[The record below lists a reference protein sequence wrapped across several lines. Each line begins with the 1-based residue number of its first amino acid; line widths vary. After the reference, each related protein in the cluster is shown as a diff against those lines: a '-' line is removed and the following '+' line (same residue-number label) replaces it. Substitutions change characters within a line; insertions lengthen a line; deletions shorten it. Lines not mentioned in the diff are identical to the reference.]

1 MLSLAGS
8 IVAQSSAQSSAAD
21 QLQGAQQALLHD
33 HIDEALSILQSLP
46 AADSHSPGLQRELGR
61 VYYRAGQ
68 LEEAKAAFGSAIQDD
83 SNDREAIQM
92 EGLVLYR
99 MGQQNAAIPYLER
112 VRQWEPG
119 SNADANYVL
128 ALCYLNAHR
137 LDEARTAFA
146 RQFGMPADSAGSYLL
161 LALSRSLPM
170 AHFILGELAL
180 QEDNIPRA
188 IQEFDAERQIN
199 PNYAPAYDRLEEC
212 YLRTDKLEEAQ
223 QALIRAIALDRS
235 DTDAFIKMGKVLLS
249 KHDVQ
254 TAIMYL
260 KIAEKMVPN
269 DFTPHVL
276 LARAYHLP
284 GQEGDARREADLA
297 EQDHAA
303 GQTPLQPAK

>member
-1 MLSLAGS
+1 ML
-8 IVAQSSAQSSAAD
+8 
-21 QLQGAQQALLHD
+21 LQQRSVEAAQQAK
-33 HIDEALSILQSLP
+33 
-46 AADSHSPGLQRELGR
+46 
-61 VYYRAGQ
+61 
-68 LEEAKAAFGSAIQDD
+68 KA
-83 SNDREAIQM
+83 
-92 EGLVLYR
+92 
-99 MGQQNAAIPYLER
+99 
-112 VRQWEPG
+112 
-119 SNADANYVL
+119 
-128 ALCYLNAHR
+128 
-137 LDEARTAFA
+137 
-146 RQFGMPADSAGSYLL
+146 